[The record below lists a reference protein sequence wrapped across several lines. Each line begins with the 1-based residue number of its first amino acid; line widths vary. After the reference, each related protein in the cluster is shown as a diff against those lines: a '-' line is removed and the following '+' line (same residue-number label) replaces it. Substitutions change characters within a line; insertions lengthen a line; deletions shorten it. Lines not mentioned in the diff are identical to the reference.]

1 MDFYSV
7 IEQRKSVKKFHG
19 VKVENP
25 SLDRM
30 INAAMMSP
38 SWKNLSSYK
47 FIIVEDF
54 NKKSKIADSI
64 NNKTSEASNA
74 IREAPIVVVLVGNP
88 ELSETV
94 EGKDM
99 YLLDAAIAMEHLVLA
114 ATEEGYGTCWIAS
127 FEENKVK
134 EVLSIPDDIRVIAM
148 TPVGKPVE
156 VKEHYPKKDVREHV
170 YFNNWNNSYMERVRH

>member
-7 IEQRKSVKKFHG
+7 IEQRKSVKKFNG
-19 VKVENP
+19 IKVKDS

-47 FIIVEDF
+47 FIIVEDS

-64 NNKTSEASNA
+64 KNKTNEASNA
-74 IREAPIVVVLVGNP
+74 INEAPILVVFVGNP

-114 ATEEGYGTCWIAS
+114 ATEEGYGTCWMAS

-134 EVLSIPDDIRVIAM
+134 EALDIPDEIRVIAM
-148 TPVGKPVE
+148 TPVGKPEE
-156 VKEHYPKKDVREHV
+156 VKEHYPKKDVRDYV
-170 YFNNWNNSYMERVRH
+170 YLNNWNNAYTENIHH